1 MEPSNSELSS
11 KKNIIVQRFTFF
23 IEVLI
28 VFFVIFLFLLVPN
41 VLIWFLINENSI
53 YFGPIYYLTRAL
65 VIFVAVLLALF
76 LVNILFGFRI
86 GSESIEEKVN
96 PASEFLKLYS
106 MPKNQFKDQLLN
118 GFLILFIVFIPLDFL
133 IYFIFP
139 EMLEYSGVVIS
150 SQKTD
155 SYLLANYS
163 IFLLSVIIIQISV
176 SIFEETLT
184 RGYLTKR
191 GCDYFHKM
199 SAVIIP
205 SLYFGFMHF
214 LYYLNPL
221 SKNYPIW
228 WPFIWFLNTLFVGIL
243 LSIFIL
249 KKKSIFPVIFAH
261 AANNIISAHAIWCYL
276 HGISFTIVTI
286 YMYLPL
292 LIVSALLFALQFKKI
307 KRALSNGLK
316 FLKNYFKID
325 KQHTERTKGDVYFRI
340 FIDILISILILIVGL
355 FLV

>member
-1 MEPSNSELSS
+1 MEPSESESSS
-11 KKNIIVQRFTFF
+11 KKKIIVERFNFF
-23 IEVLI
+23 LEVLI
-28 VFFVIFLFLLVPN
+28 VFIVIFIFLLIPRA
-41 VLIWFLINENSI
+41 LIWLLINENSI
-53 YFGPIYYLTRAL
+53 LFGPIYYLTRAL
-65 VIFVAVLLALF
+65 AIFVAVLLALF
-76 LVNILFGFRI
+76 IVNLLFDFRKGNI
-86 GSESIEEKVN
+86 SEEVELS

-106 MPKNQFKDQLLN
+106 IPNGKVKDQLLN
-118 GFLILFIVFIPLDFL
+118 GVLILFIVFIPLDFL
-133 IYFIFP
+133 IYFLFP
-139 EMLEYSGVVIS
+139 EMLQYTGVLLT

-163 IFLLSVIIIQISV
+163 IFLFSVIIIQISV
-176 SIFEETLT
+176 SVYEETLT

-191 GCDYFHKM
+191 GRDYFHKM

-214 LYYLNPL
+214 IYYLNPL

-276 HGISFTIVTI
+276 HGISFAIVTI

-292 LIVSALLFALQFKKI
+292 LIVSAILFALQFKKI

-316 FLKNYFKID
+316 FLKSYFKID
-325 KQHTERTKGDVYFRI
+325 KHTERTKGDVYFRI
-340 FIDILISILILIVGL
+340 FIDFLISILILIVGL

>member
-1 MEPSNSELSS
+1 
-11 KKNIIVQRFTFF
+11 
-23 IEVLI
+23 
-28 VFFVIFLFLLVPN
+28 
-41 VLIWFLINENSI
+41 
-53 YFGPIYYLTRAL
+53 
-65 VIFVAVLLALF
+65 
-76 LVNILFGFRI
+76 
-86 GSESIEEKVN
+86 KVN
-96 PASEFLKLYS
+96 PASESLKLYS
-106 MPKNQFKDQLLN
+106 MSKNKFKDQLLN
-118 GFLILFIVFIPLDFL
+118 GVLILFIVFIPLDFL

-292 LIVSALLFALQFKKI
+292 LIVSAILFTLQFKKI

-325 KQHTERTKGDVYFRI
+325 KHSEATKGDVYFRI
-340 FIDILISILILIVGL
+340 FTDFLISILILIVGL